1 LVNTDSFRAIYN
13 RCCSNRLVLNAERL
27 RRLMNEQGL
36 SQSELAR
43 RVGLSQTSI
52 YNLVSGKAYG
62 SAHLHRIASALG
74 TTAAY
79 LDGET
84 DDPEEGAPLAPT
96 PKVIAQHLDLVEI
109 PQIDMAYGMGVTF
122 ADGHVDVD
130 MLHFPRTWIEAIT
143 SSPPSLLTW
152 ASGRGDSMAP
162 TIHDGDL
169 VLLDRSQRRVVEQ
182 DALWA
187 YTVGD
192 FGAIKRL
199 RMKGNRV
206 VILSDNPSVPPDE
219 ELADEVNIVAR
230 VIFIGRRT

>member
-1 LVNTDSFRAIYN
+1 MLDAT
-13 RCCSNRLVLNAERL
+13 RL
-27 RRLMNEQGL
+27 RERMNALQM

-43 RVGLSQTSI
+43 RVGISQASI
-52 YNLVSGKAYG
+52 YHLVSGGGQG
-62 SAHLHRIASALG
+62 SKHLHRIARELE
-74 TTAAY
+74 TTIAY
-79 LDGET
+79 REGEIE
-84 DDPEEGAPLAPT
+84 DPDEGAT
-96 PKVIAQHLDLVEI
+96 PPHTGRAADQLDLVSI
-109 PQIDMAYGMGVTF
+109 SQIDLAYGMGATF
-122 ADGHVDVD
+122 ADGHVNVDV
-130 MLHFPRTWIEAIT
+130 LHFPRTWIEAIT
-143 SSPPSLLTW
+143 SSPPAQLTW

-187 YTVGD
+187 YTVGE

-199 RMKGNRV
+199 RMKGDRV

-219 ELADEVNIVAR
+219 ELANEVNIVAR

>member
-1 LVNTDSFRAIYN
+1 M
-13 RCCSNRLVLNAERL
+13 NAR
-27 RRLMNEQGL
+27 GL

-43 RVGLSQTSI
+43 RVGLSQSSI

-62 SAHLHRIASALG
+62 SAHLHRIARELG

-84 DDPEEGAPLAPT
+84 DDASEGAAPSPTLAS
-96 PKVIAQHLDLVEI
+96 IAEHLDLVEI
-109 PQIDMAYGMGVTF
+109 SQIDFAYGMGATF

-130 MLHFPRTWIEAIT
+130 VMHFPRPWIEAIT
-143 SSPPSLLTW
+143 SSPPALLTW

-169 VLLDRSQRRVVEQ
+169 VLLDRSQRRVIEQ

-199 RMKGNRV
+199 RMKGSRV

>member
-1 LVNTDSFRAIYN
+1 MLDAV
-13 RCCSNRLVLNAERL
+13 RL
-27 RRLMNEQGL
+27 RERMNALQM

-43 RVGLSQTSI
+43 RVGISQASI
-52 YNLVSGKAYG
+52 YHLVSGGGQG
-62 SAHLHRIASALG
+62 SKHLHRIARELE
-74 TTAAY
+74 TTVAY
-79 LDGET
+79 LEGEVA
-84 DDPEEGAPLAPT
+84 DPSEGAAPPQT
-96 PKVIAQHLDLVEI
+96 GRAADQLDLVSI
-109 PQIDMAYGMGVTF
+109 KQIDLAYGMGATF
-122 ADGHVDVD
+122 ADGHVDVEV
-130 MLHFPRTWIEAIT
+130 LHFPRTWIEAIT
-143 SSPPSLLTW
+143 SSPPALLTW

-169 VLLDRSQRRVVEQ
+169 VLLDRSQRRVLEQ

-199 RMKGNRV
+199 RMKGDRV

-219 ELADEVNIVAR
+219 EMASEVNIVAR

>member
-1 LVNTDSFRAIYN
+1 
-13 RCCSNRLVLNAERL
+13 
-27 RRLMNEQGL
+27 M
-36 SQSELAR
+36 
-43 RVGLSQTSI
+43 
-52 YNLVSGKAYG
+52 SGKAYG
-62 SAHLHRIASALG
+62 SAHLHRIARELG

-84 DDPEEGAPLAPT
+84 DDASEGAAPSPTLAS
-96 PKVIAQHLDLVEI
+96 IAEHLDLVEI
-109 PQIDMAYGMGVTF
+109 SQIDFAYGMGATF

-130 MLHFPRTWIEAIT
+130 VMHFPRPWIEAIT
-143 SSPPSLLTW
+143 SSPPALLTW

-187 YTVGD
+187 YTVGN

-199 RMKGNRV
+199 RMKGSRV

-219 ELADEVNIVAR
+219 ELAEEVNIVAR

>member
-1 LVNTDSFRAIYN
+1 MLDAV
-13 RCCSNRLVLNAERL
+13 RL
-27 RRLMNEQGL
+27 RERMNALQM

-43 RVGLSQTSI
+43 RVGISQASI
-52 YNLVSGKAYG
+52 YHLVSGGGQG
-62 SAHLHRIASALG
+62 SKHLHRIARELE
-74 TTAAY
+74 TTVAY
-79 LDGET
+79 LEGEIA
-84 DDPEEGAPLAPT
+84 DPDQGAAP
-96 PKVIAQHLDLVEI
+96 PQPGRAADQLDLVSI
-109 PQIDMAYGMGVTF
+109 SQIDLAYGMGATF

-130 MLHFPRTWIEAIT
+130 VLHFPRTWIEAIT
-143 SSPPSLLTW
+143 SSPPGLLTW

-230 VIFIGRRT
+230 VIFVGRRT

>member
-1 LVNTDSFRAIYN
+1 MLDAS
-13 RCCSNRLVLNAERL
+13 RL
-27 RRLMNEQGL
+27 RERMNALQI

-43 RVGLSQTSI
+43 RVGISQASI
-52 YNLVSGKAYG
+52 YHLVSGGGQG
-62 SAHLHRIASALG
+62 SKHLHRIARELE
-74 TTAAY
+74 TTVGY
-79 LDGET
+79 LEGET
-84 DDPEEGAPLAPT
+84 ADPAAGAAPT
-96 PKVIAQHLDLVEI
+96 QSPGRAADQLDLVSI
-109 PQIDMAYGMGVTF
+109 SQIDLAYGMGATF

-130 MLHFPRTWIEAIT
+130 VLHFPRSWIEAIT
-143 SSPPSLLTW
+143 SSPPALLTW

-206 VILSDNPSVPPDE
+206 VVLSDNPSVPPDE
-219 ELADEVNIVAR
+219 ELAEEVNIVAR

>member
-1 LVNTDSFRAIYN
+1 MLDAS
-13 RCCSNRLVLNAERL
+13 RL
-27 RRLMNEQGL
+27 RERMNALQI

-43 RVGLSQTSI
+43 RVGISQASI
-52 YNLVSGKAYG
+52 YHLVSGGGQG
-62 SAHLHRIASALG
+62 SKHLHRIARELE
-74 TTAAY
+74 TTVGY
-79 LDGET
+79 LEGET
-84 DDPEEGAPLAPT
+84 TDPAAGAAPT
-96 PKVIAQHLDLVEI
+96 QSPGRAADQLDLVSI
-109 PQIDMAYGMGVTF
+109 SQIDLAYGMGATF

-130 MLHFPRTWIEAIT
+130 VLHFPRSWIEAIT
-143 SSPPSLLTW
+143 SSPPALLTW

-206 VILSDNPSVPPDE
+206 VVLSDNPSVPPDE
-219 ELADEVNIVAR
+219 ELAEEVNIVAR